1 MENRRKELPCLKIFF
16 VIEGFNLVIIEW
28 LLNGERSREV
38 VSLREAKRRR
48 LQLEAFGAVVYWSER
63 I

>member
-1 MENRRKELPCLKIFF
+1 M
-16 VIEGFNLVIIEW
+16 VIIEW
-28 LLNGERSREV
+28 LLNGKRSREV

-48 LQLEAFGAVVYWSER
+48 LQLEAFGAVIYWSER